1 MIKIKRG
8 EIPENSGLRK
18 RGKEELQKIR
28 ELANSRRLKSDDFR
42 NRRLWSKFKKL
53 LYELHH
59 GKCCYCERKLSRG
72 QAQVEHFRPK
82 AKVDEDKHHPGYW
95 WLAYSWRNLLLACG
109 DCNTKKGAKFPLET
123 GSKRLNPEDCD
134 LEKEEP
140 ILINPLEEDPEEFI
154 EYDLCA
160 KLMVKALGKCERGE
174 KTVTKLTGINDT
186 HMMQERARK
195 LQDYEDYKLWAGL
208 KNEKC
213 RARKRLREY
222 ISSSSQFSGFAKF
235 YFKKMGYL

>member
-1 MIKIKRG
+1 MC
-8 EIPENSGLRK
+8 K
-18 RGKEELQKIR
+18 RGKEELREIR
-28 ELANSRRLKSDDFR
+28 ELANSRKLKSDDFR
-42 NRRLWSKFKKL
+42 NRRLWSEFKEL

-59 GKCCYCERKLSRG
+59 GKCCYCESKLSKG

-82 AKVDEDKHHPGYW
+82 ARVDEDKEHPGYW

-109 DCNTKKGAKFPLET
+109 DCNRKKGAKFPLKP
-123 GSKRLNPEDCD
+123 GSKRLCPEDCD

-154 EYDLCA
+154 EYKYDLSA
-160 KLMVKALGKCERGE
+160 KLIMVKAVGKCERGN
-174 KTVTKLTGINDT
+174 KTVNELTGINNR
-186 HMMQERARK
+186 HMMQERAHQ
-195 LQDYEDYKLWAGL
+195 LQRYEDYRLWAGL

-222 ISSSSQFSGFAKF
+222 ISSCSRFSGFARF

>member
-1 MIKIKRG
+1 MC
-8 EIPENSGLRK
+8 K
-18 RGKEELQKIR
+18 RGKEELREIR
-28 ELANSRRLKSDDFR
+28 ELANSRKLKSDDFR
-42 NRRLWSKFKKL
+42 NRRLWSEFKEL

-59 GKCCYCERKLSRG
+59 GKCCYCESKLSKG

-82 AKVDEDKHHPGYW
+82 TKVDEDEHHPGYW
-95 WLAYSWRNLLLACG
+95 WLAYNWRNLLLACG
-109 DCNTKKGAKFPLET
+109 DCNRKKGAKFPLEP
-123 GSKRLNPEDCD
+123 GSKRLYPEDCD

-154 EYDLCA
+154 EYHLPT
-160 KLMVKALGKCERGE
+160 KSKMVKAVGKCERGK
-174 KTVTKLTGINDT
+174 KTVNKLTGINNR
-186 HMMQERARK
+186 HMMEERWRK

-222 ISSSSQFSGFAKF
+222 ISSSSPFSGFAKF

>member
-18 RGKEELQKIR
+18 RRKEELWKIR
-28 ELANSRRLKSDDFR
+28 KLANSGKLKSDSFK
-42 NRRLWSKFKKL
+42 NRGLWSKFKEL

-59 GKCCYCERKLSRG
+59 GKCCYCERKLSKG
-72 QAQVEHFRPK
+72 QAHVEHFRPK
-82 AKVDEDKHHPGYW
+82 AKVYEDEHHPGYW

-109 DCNTKKGAKFPLET
+109 DCNTKKGAKFPLEP
-123 GSKRLNPEDCD
+123 GSKRLYPEDCD

-154 EYDLCA
+154 EYDFSK
-160 KLMVKALGKCERGE
+160 KLMVKAVGKCERGE
-174 KTVTKLTGINDT
+174 KTVNKLTGINDI
-186 HMMQERARK
+186 HMMEERARK

-222 ISSSSQFSGFAKF
+222 ISSSSPFSGFARF